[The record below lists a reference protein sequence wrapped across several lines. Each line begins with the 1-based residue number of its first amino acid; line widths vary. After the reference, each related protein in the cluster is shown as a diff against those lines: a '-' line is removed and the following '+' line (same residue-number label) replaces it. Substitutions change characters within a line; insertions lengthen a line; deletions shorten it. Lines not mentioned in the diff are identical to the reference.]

1 MRRLLAALLGMVL
14 LTSCSA
20 GRDDD
25 RPRVVVGAGSTTEQR
40 VLAALTVLTL
50 ARAGLRAEVRDDL
63 GGTVGLRR
71 EALAGGVDMFWDYTG
86 AAWALG
92 MGRQAPPSDPQAS
105 FERVRT
111 ADEDRGLTW
120 LRPSSANATLA
131 LFVRTD
137 DLPAAERPNGLGW
150 LGRQLGRSG
159 RRLCA
164 DPDFIRRPG
173 GLESLA
179 AGYGMQLQRVNQTAV
194 PARENDAIAEVAKG
208 RCFAALA
215 TATSGRARRAGLV
228 LVADH
233 RAVFPAFIVSPVART
248 DRLEQDARLA
258 AALDPLAQVLDT
270 ERLAALN
277 ARAETGED
285 PRDIARDFL
294 DDVLPRS
301 RQ

>member
-14 LTSCSA
+14 LASCSA
-20 GRDDD
+20 GSEDT
-25 RPRVVVGAGSTTEQR
+25 PPVVVGAGSTTEQR

-50 ARAGLRAEVRDDL
+50 ARAGLRAEVSDDL

-71 EALAGGVDMFWDYTG
+71 EALAGGVDVFWDYTG

-92 MGRQAPPSDPQAS
+92 MGRQAPPSDPQES

-120 LRPSSANATLA
+120 LQPSTANATLA
-131 LFVRTD
+131 LFVRAD
-137 DLPAAERPNGLGW
+137 DLPGDERPDGLGW

-179 AGYGMQLQRVNQTAV
+179 AGYGMDLQRVNKGAV
-194 PARENDAIAEVAKG
+194 PARENEAIAEVAKG

-248 DRLEQDARLA
+248 DRVEQDAELA
-258 AALDPLAQVLDT
+258 TALDPLARVLDT

-277 ARAETGED
+277 ARVETGED
-285 PRDIARDFL
+285 PRDIAREFL
-294 DDVLPRS
+294 AEVLPRS
-301 RQ
+301 PQ

>member
-71 EALAGGVDMFWDYTG
+71 EALAGGVDVFWDYTG

-137 DLPAAERPNGLGW
+137 DLPADERPNGLGW

-215 TATSGRARRAGLV
+215 TAT
-228 LVADH
+228 
-233 RAVFPAFIVSPVART
+233 
-248 DRLEQDARLA
+248 
-258 AALDPLAQVLDT
+258 AQASSW
-270 ERLAALN
+270 R
-277 ARAETGED
+277 
-285 PRDIARDFL
+285 P
-294 DDVLPRS
+294 
-301 RQ
+301 